1 MAGSQGKNMFD
12 STISTDPEAQDHRPV
27 TPRRPLRLAPRE
39 QVAEARTGLAA
50 LNIFTDAF
58 EPDEVIAEPETSN
71 LRRTRGRMR
80 MRALLQAADQHLIS
94 EQVNLW
100 HNAYAVEPTPPQPLF
115 RPAEP
120 DAPPPVPC
128 QLQHRLHAVRAA
140 LYAVQ
145 DDVATTPSL
154 PLRLAVHVMNLIL
167 MAVFLP
173 LGAILFLIGLLRGPD
188 LHLSARSIAVTGI
201 VTGMLDMGLGR
212 MVGL

>member
-1 MAGSQGKNMFD
+1 MFD
-12 STISTDPEAQDHRPV
+12 STLSNDPEPQDHRPV

-58 EPDEVIAEPETSN
+58 EQDEVIPEPETSN

-80 MRALLQAADQHLIS
+80 MRALLQAADQHLVP
-94 EQVNLW
+94 EQINLW
-100 HNAYAVEPTPPQPLF
+100 HDAFAVDPTPPQPIAS
-115 RPAEP
+115 PAEP
-120 DAPPPVPC
+120 DATPPVPC

-140 LYAVQ
+140 LYPAQ
-145 DDVATTPSL
+145 DDVAATPSL
-154 PLRLAVHVMNLIL
+154 PLRLAAHVMNLIL

-173 LGAILFLIGLLRGPD
+173 LGAMLFLIGLLRGPD

-201 VTGMLDMGLGR
+201 LTGMLDLGLGR

>member
-1 MAGSQGKNMFD
+1 MFD
-12 STISTDPEAQDHRPV
+12 STLSNDPEPLDHRPV

-58 EPDEVIAEPETSN
+58 DPDEVVAEPETGN
-71 LRRTRGRMR
+71 LRRARGRMR
-80 MRALLQAADQHLIS
+80 MRALLQAADQHLVP
-94 EQVNLW
+94 EQINLW
-100 HNAYAVEPTPPQPLF
+100 HDAFAVDPTPPQPIAS
-115 RPAEP
+115 PAEP
-120 DAPPPVPC
+120 DATPPVPC

-140 LYAVQ
+140 LYPAQ
-145 DDVATTPSL
+145 DDVAATPSL
-154 PLRLAVHVMNLIL
+154 PLRLAAHVMNLIL

-173 LGAILFLIGLLRGPD
+173 LGAMLFLIGLLRGPD

-201 VTGMLDMGLGR
+201 LTGMLDLGLGR

>member
-1 MAGSQGKNMFD
+1 MFD
-12 STISTDPEAQDHRPV
+12 STLSNDPEPQDHRPV

-58 EPDEVIAEPETSN
+58 DPDEVVAEPETGN
-71 LRRTRGRMR
+71 LRRARGRMR
-80 MRALLQAADQHLIS
+80 MRALLQAADQHLVP
-94 EQVNLW
+94 EQINLW
-100 HNAYAVEPTPPQPLF
+100 HDAFAVDPTPPQPIAS
-115 RPAEP
+115 PAEP
-120 DAPPPVPC
+120 DATPAVPC

-140 LYAVQ
+140 LYPAQ
-145 DDVATTPSL
+145 DDVAATPSL
-154 PLRLAVHVMNLIL
+154 PLRLAAHVMNLIL

-173 LGAILFLIGLLRGPD
+173 LGAMLFLIGLLRGPD

-201 VTGMLDMGLGR
+201 LTGMLDLGLGR